1 MKMTGKKKASA
12 KSLKSKELLRSI
24 NALKGQA
31 TRLANSGDPQGAR
44 AKLLEALLLTPKHW
58 ESVFNQIANKRVELG
73 L

>member
-1 MKMTGKKKASA
+1 MAGKKKASA
-12 KSLKSKELLRSI
+12 KSVRNKELLRSI

-31 TRLANSGDPQGAR
+31 TRLAKSGDKSGAR
-44 AKLLEALLLTPKHW
+44 AKLLEALLMTPKHW